1 MLSVEILNLL
11 LSYYPGQPLHIHT
24 CLMSNS
30 YSLVYP
36 IPDVAEANNSWGID
50 MIKATPMTTLLG

>member
-36 IPDVAEANNSWGID
+36 IPDAAEAYNSWGIEA
-50 MIKATPMTTLLG
+50 IPMTTLLG